1 MKRRE
6 FITLIAGAAAWPLA
20 ARAQQAQLGP
30 DAIKVRQM
38 ILRRSVILALGSMPV
53 LAAGTFSQTAVN
65 ARRVG
70 LLSSGAPVTDTSE
83 FVVGLTAGFSKRGY
97 VIGRSLLFERRSAEA
112 HADRLPRLV
121 DDLKSAADLIIT
133 QSYAAARVVKERS
146 NVPVVAI
153 TGADPVATGLVD
165 SLAHPGGNVTG
176 VGEVAA
182 ELSAKRLEVLKD
194 TFPSLRKIA
203 MLWNADD
210 LGMTSRYKS
219 AEAGA
224 RTLGFDIQPLGVRE
238 PEDFAAAPDA
248 ILMVTDALTSLNR
261 KRIFEFAA
269 QQRLPAIY
277 EYDFLVRD
285 GGLMS
290 YGPDMGEVYDRA
302 ADLADRILRGAR
314 PADLPFEQP
323 TRFRLVIN
331 KKTLE
336 TLGLTIPAAMLMRA
350 DEVVD

>member
-1 MKRRE
+1 
-6 FITLIAGAAAWPLA
+6 
-20 ARAQQAQLGP
+20 
-30 DAIKVRQM
+30 M
-38 ILRRSVILALGSMPV
+38 ILRRSVIVALGSMPLLPRGV
-53 LAAGTFSQTAVN
+53 FSQKAVK

-70 LLSSGAPVTDTSE
+70 LLSSGAPFIDTSP
-83 FVVGLTAGFSKRGY
+83 VVTGLTAGFSKRGY
-97 VIGRSLLFERRSAEA
+97 VVGISLLFERRAAEA
-112 HADRLPRLV
+112 HLDRLQQLV
-121 DDLKSAADLIIT
+121 DDLKSETELIIT
-133 QSYAAARVVKERS
+133 NSSAAALVVKDRS

-153 TGADPVATGLVD
+153 TGADPVATGLID
-165 SLAHPGGNVTG
+165 SLARPGGNITG

-194 TFPSLRKIA
+194 TFPSLSKIA

-210 LGMTSRYKS
+210 LGMTLRYRS
-219 AEAGA
+219 AETAA
-224 RTLGFDIQPLGVRE
+224 RTLGLEVQPLGVRE
-238 PEDFAAAPDA
+238 PEDFAAAFAAMARDRPDA
-248 ILMVTDALTSLNR
+248 ILMVADALTVLNR
-261 KRIFEFAA
+261 RRVFEFAA
-269 QQRLPAIY
+269 QQKLPAIY

-336 TLGLTIPAAMLMRA
+336 TLGLTIPAAILMRA
-350 DEVVD
+350 DEVVE

>member
-1 MKRRE
+1 
-6 FITLIAGAAAWPLA
+6 
-20 ARAQQAQLGP
+20 
-30 DAIKVRQM
+30 M
-38 ILRRSVILALGSMPV
+38 ILRRSVIVALGSMPLLPRGV
-53 LAAGTFSQTAVN
+53 FSQKAVK

-70 LLSSGAPVTDTSE
+70 LLSSGAPFIDTSP
-83 FVVGLTAGFSKRGY
+83 VVTGLTAGFSKRGY
-97 VIGRSLLFERRSAEA
+97 VVGSSLLFERRAAEA
-112 HADRLPRLV
+112 HLDRLQQLV
-121 DDLKSAADLIIT
+121 DDLKSETELIIT
-133 QSYAAARVVKERS
+133 NSSAAALVVKDRS

-153 TGADPVATGLVD
+153 TGADPVATGLID
-165 SLAHPGGNVTG
+165 SLARPGGNITG

-194 TFPSLRKIA
+194 TFPSLSKIA

-210 LGMTSRYKS
+210 LGMTLRYRS
-219 AEAGA
+219 AETAA
-224 RTLGFDIQPLGVRE
+224 RTLGLEVQPLGVRE
-238 PEDFAAAPDA
+238 PEDFAAAFAAMARDRPDA
-248 ILMVTDALTSLNR
+248 ILMVADALTVLNR
-261 KRIFEFAA
+261 RRVFEFAA
-269 QQRLPAIY
+269 QQKLPAIY

-336 TLGLTIPAAMLMRA
+336 TLGLTIPAAILMRA
-350 DEVVD
+350 DEVVE

>member
-1 MKRRE
+1 
-6 FITLIAGAAAWPLA
+6 
-20 ARAQQAQLGP
+20 
-30 DAIKVRQM
+30 
-38 ILRRSVILALGSMPV
+38 
-53 LAAGTFSQTAVN
+53 
-65 ARRVG
+65 
-70 LLSSGAPVTDTSE
+70 
-83 FVVGLTAGFSKRGY
+83 
-97 VIGRSLLFERRSAEA
+97 
-112 HADRLPRLV
+112 
-121 DDLKSAADLIIT
+121 
-133 QSYAAARVVKERS
+133 VKERS
-146 NVPVVAI
+146 NVSVVAI

-219 AEAGA
+219 AEAVA
-224 RTLGFDIQPLGVRE
+224 RTVGFDIQPLGVRE
-238 PEDFAAAPDA
+238 PEDFVAAFAAMVRDPPDA

-285 GGLMS
+285 GGL
-290 YGPDMGEVYDRA
+290 
-302 ADLADRILRGAR
+302 
-314 PADLPFEQP
+314 
-323 TRFRLVIN
+323 
-331 KKTLE
+331 
-336 TLGLTIPAAMLMRA
+336 
-350 DEVVD
+350 

>member
-1 MKRRE
+1 
-6 FITLIAGAAAWPLA
+6 
-20 ARAQQAQLGP
+20 
-30 DAIKVRQM
+30 M
-38 ILRRSVILALGSMPV
+38 ISRRSVILALGSMPL
-53 LAAGTFSQTAVN
+53 LARGVFSQTAVK

-70 LLSSGAPVTDTSE
+70 LLSSGAPFSDTSPV
-83 FVVGLTAGFSKRGY
+83 VVGLTAGFSKRGY
-97 VIGRSLLFERRSAEA
+97 VVGSSLLFERRAAEA
-112 HADRLPRLV
+112 HADQLPRLV
-121 DDLKSAADLIIT
+121 DDLKSQAEVIIT
-133 QSYAAARVVKERS
+133 NAYAAARVIKDRS
-146 NVPVVAI
+146 NAPVVAI
-153 TGADPVATGLVD
+153 TGADPVATGLID
-165 SLAHPGGNVTG
+165 SLARPGGNVTG

-194 TFPSLRKIA
+194 TFPNLRKIA

-210 LGMTSRYKS
+210 LGMTGRYKN
-219 AEAGA
+219 AEAAA
-224 RTLGFDIQPLGVRE
+224 RMLGFEIQPLGVRE
-238 PEDFAAAPDA
+238 PEDFAAAFAAMVRDRPDA
-248 ILMVTDALTSLNR
+248 ILMVTDALMALNR
-261 KRIFEFAA
+261 KRVFEFAT

-290 YGPDMGEVYDRA
+290 YGPDMSEVYDRA
-302 ADLADRILRGAR
+302 AGLADRILKGAR

-336 TLGLTIPAAMLMRA
+336 TLGLTLPPAMLMRA

>member
-1 MKRRE
+1 M
-6 FITLIAGAAAWPLA
+6 
-20 ARAQQAQLGP
+20 
-30 DAIKVRQM
+30 KVRQM
-38 ILRRSVILALGSMPV
+38 ILRRSVILALGSMPF
-53 LAAGTFSQTAVN
+53 LACGAFSQTAVK
-65 ARRVG
+65 ARRLG
-70 LLSSGAPVTDTSE
+70 LISAGAPFTDTSE
-83 FVVGLTAGFSKRGY
+83 VVVGLTAGFSKRGY
-97 VIGRSLLFERRSAEA
+97 VVGRSLVFERRAAEV

-121 DDLKSAADLIIT
+121 DDLKSETELIIT
-133 QSYAAARVVKERS
+133 NAYAAARVIKDRS
-146 NVPVVAI
+146 NVSAVAI
-153 TGADPVATGLVD
+153 TGADPVATGLID
-165 SLAHPGGNVTG
+165 SLARPGGKITG
-176 VGEVAA
+176 IGEVAA

-194 TFPSLRKIA
+194 MFPGLRKIA

-210 LGMTSRYKS
+210 LGMTGRYKN

-224 RTLGFDIQPLGVRE
+224 RTLGFEIQPLGVRE
-238 PEDFAAAPDA
+238 PEDFAAAFAAMVRDRPDA
-248 ILMVTDALTSLNR
+248 ILMVTDALTALNR
-261 KRIFEFAA
+261 KRVFGFAA
-269 QQRLPAIY
+269 EHKLPAIY

-323 TRFRLVIN
+323 THFRLVIN

>member
-1 MKRRE
+1 M
-6 FITLIAGAAAWPLA
+6 
-20 ARAQQAQLGP
+20 
-30 DAIKVRQM
+30 KVRQM
-38 ILRRSVILALGSMPV
+38 ILRRSVILALGSMPFLASGV
-53 LAAGTFSQTAVN
+53 LSQTTVK

-70 LLSSGAPVTDTSE
+70 LLSSGAPFTDTSDI
-83 FVVGLTAGFSKRGY
+83 VVGLTAGFSKRGY
-97 VIGRSLLFERRSAEA
+97 VVGRSLIFERRAAEA
-112 HADRLPRLV
+112 HPDRLPRLA
-121 DDLKSAADLIIT
+121 DDLKSETELIIT
-133 QSYAAARVVKERS
+133 NAYAAARVIKDRS

-153 TGADPVATGLVD
+153 TGADPVATGLID
-165 SLAHPGGNVTG
+165 SLARPGGKVTG
-176 VGEVAA
+176 IGEVAA

-194 TFPSLRKIA
+194 TFPGLRKIA

-210 LGMTSRYKS
+210 LGMTGRYKN
-219 AEAGA
+219 AEVAA
-224 RTLGFDIQPLGVRE
+224 RTLGFEIQPLGVRE
-238 PEDFAAAPDA
+238 PADFATAFAAMERDHPDA
-248 ILMVTDALTSLNR
+248 ILMVTDALTALNR
-261 KRIFEFAA
+261 KLVFEFAA
-269 QQRLPAIY
+269 QQKLPAIY

-290 YGPDMGEVYDRA
+290 YGPDMREVYDRA

-336 TLGLTIPAAMLMRA
+336 TLGFTIPPAMLMRA

>member
-1 MKRRE
+1 
-6 FITLIAGAAAWPLA
+6 
-20 ARAQQAQLGP
+20 
-30 DAIKVRQM
+30 M
-38 ILRRSVILALGSMPV
+38 ISRRSVILALGSIPL
-53 LAAGTFSQTAVN
+53 LANGVFSQTAVKV
-65 ARRVG
+65 RRVG
-70 LLSSGAPVTDTSE
+70 LLSSGAPFADTSE
-83 FVVGLTAGFSKRGY
+83 IVTGLTTGFSKRVGS
-97 VIGRSLLFERRSAEA
+97 SLLFERRGAEA
-112 HADRLPRLV
+112 HPDRLPGLV
-121 DDLKSAADLIIT
+121 DDLKTKAELIMT
-133 QSYAAARVVKERS
+133 NAYAAARVLKDRS

-153 TGADPVATGLVD
+153 TGADPVATGLID
-165 SLAHPGGNVTG
+165 SLARPGGTITG

-203 MLWNADD
+203 MLWNAAD
-210 LGMTSRYKS
+210 LGMTLRYRS
-219 AEAGA
+219 AETAA
-224 RTLGFDIQPLGVRE
+224 RTLGFEIQALGVRE
-238 PEDFAAAPDA
+238 PEDFAAAFAAMVHDRPDA
-248 ILMVTDALTSLNR
+248 ILMVTDALMALNR
-261 KRIFEFAA
+261 KRVFEFAA
-269 QQRLPAIY
+269 QQKLPAIY
-277 EYDFLVRD
+277 EYAFLVRD

>member
-1 MKRRE
+1 
-6 FITLIAGAAAWPLA
+6 
-20 ARAQQAQLGP
+20 
-30 DAIKVRQM
+30 M
-38 ILRRSVILALGSMPV
+38 ISRRSVILALGSMPLLANGV
-53 LAAGTFSQTAVN
+53 LSQTAVK

-70 LLSSGAPVTDTSE
+70 LLSSGAPFADTSE
-83 FVVGLTAGFSKRGY
+83 IVTGLTAGFSKRGY
-97 VIGRSLLFERRSAEA
+97 VVGSSLLFERRGAEA
-112 HADRLPRLV
+112 HPDRLPGLV
-121 DDLKSAADLIIT
+121 DDLKTKAELIMT
-133 QSYAAARVVKERS
+133 NAYAAARVLKDRA

-153 TGADPVATGLVD
+153 TGADPVATGLID
-165 SLAHPGGNVTG
+165 SLARPGGTITG

-203 MLWNADD
+203 MLWNAAD
-210 LGMTSRYKS
+210 LGMTLRYRS
-219 AEAGA
+219 AETAA
-224 RTLGFDIQPLGVRE
+224 RTLGFEIQALGVRE
-238 PEDFAAAPDA
+238 PEDFAAAFAAMVDDRPDA
-248 ILMVTDALTSLNR
+248 ILMVTDALMALNR
-261 KRIFEFAA
+261 KRVFEFAA
-269 QQRLPAIY
+269 QQKLPAIY
-277 EYDFLVRD
+277 EYAFLVRD

-336 TLGLTIPAAMLMRA
+336 TLGLTIPPAMLMRA

>member
-1 MKRRE
+1 
-6 FITLIAGAAAWPLA
+6 
-20 ARAQQAQLGP
+20 
-30 DAIKVRQM
+30 M
-38 ILRRSVILALGSMPV
+38 ILRRSVILALGSMPL
-53 LAAGTFSQTAVN
+53 LARAAFPQTAVK

-70 LLSSGAPVTDTSE
+70 LLSSGAPLTDTSP
-83 FVVGLTAGFSKRGY
+83 VVIGLTAGFSKRGY
-97 VIGRSLLFERRSAEA
+97 VIGRSLLFERRAAEA
-112 HADRLPRLV
+112 NADRLPRLV
-121 DDLKSAADLIIT
+121 DDLKSAAELIVAE
-133 QSYAAARVVKERS
+133 SYAAARVVKDRS

-153 TGADPVATGLVD
+153 TGADPIAAGLVD
-165 SLAHPGGNVTG
+165 SLARPGGNVTG

-194 TFPSLRKIA
+194 TFPTLRKIA

-210 LGMTSRYKS
+210 LGMTLRYKS
-219 AEAGA
+219 AEGAA

-238 PEDFAAAPDA
+238 PEDFGAAFAVMLRDRPDA
-248 ILMVTDALTSLNR
+248 ILMVTDALTALNR
-261 KRIFEFAA
+261 KRVFDFAA
-269 QQRLPAIY
+269 QQKLPAIY
-277 EYDFLVRD
+277 EYDYLVRD

-290 YGPDMGEVYDRA
+290 YGPDMDEVYDRA
-302 ADLADRILRGAR
+302 ADLADRILKGAR

-336 TLGLTIPAAMLMRA
+336 TLGLTIPAAMQMRA